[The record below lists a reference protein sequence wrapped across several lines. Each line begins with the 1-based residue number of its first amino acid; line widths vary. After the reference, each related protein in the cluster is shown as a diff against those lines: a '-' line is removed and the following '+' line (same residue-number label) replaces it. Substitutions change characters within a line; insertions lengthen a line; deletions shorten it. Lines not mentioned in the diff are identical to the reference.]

1 MKKKFLT
8 LFMSLVLVFTLV
20 ACGNNTGN
28 TTNETNK
35 ETTKETIQETVKE
48 TTKEIETK
56 AENTNQ
62 NLGLNG
68 KTFEVELEEALKIFY
83 DTFGDNT
90 IEITSFQLEEESNG
104 YDYEIEGFKDGIEY
118 EIEIDA
124 NTGNVKSSSKEK
136 DTKDNY
142 IPIVLSEIVSPEK
155 AIEVGLQN
163 ATSKYV
169 EEWKIKTEDGKL
181 VYDIDFKEGKDV
193 IVDAKTGEFIELD

>member
-8 LFMSLVLVFTLV
+8 LLMSVVLVFTLV

-169 EEWKIKTEDGKL
+169 EEWKIKTEHGKL

>member
-8 LFMSLVLVFTLV
+8 LLMSVVLVFTLV

-155 AIEVGLQN
+155 AIEVALQN
-163 ATSKYV
+163 TTSEYV

>member
-8 LFMSLVLVFTLV
+8 LLMSVVLVFTLV

-155 AIEVGLQN
+155 AIEVALQN
-163 ATSKYV
+163 ATDQYV
-169 EEWKIKTEDGKL
+169 EEWIIKTEDGKL

-193 IVDAKTGEFIELD
+193 IVDAKTGEFIKLD

>member
-8 LFMSLVLVFTLV
+8 LLMSVVLVFTLV

-155 AIEVGLQN
+155 AIEVALQN
-163 ATSKYV
+163 TTSEYV

-193 IVDAKTGEFIELD
+193 IVDAKTGEFIKLD